1 MKLKADGSLERLK
14 ARLVSNGFTQL
25 EGIDCVETFSPIV
38 KPQTIHIVLTIT
50 LNRGRVI
57 KQLDVKNAFLH
68 AFLKEQMFMNQLPR
82 VCQSYPTYV
91 CKLSYALYG
100 LKQAPRARAWFN
112 RLSHYLIHY
121 GFLCNTYDPSLF
133 VLHNI

>member
-14 ARLVSNGFTQL
+14 ARLVANEFTQL
-25 EGIDCVETFSPIV
+25 ERIDCAETFSPIV
-38 KPQTIHIVLTIT
+38 KPQTIHIVLTIA

-68 AFLKEQMFMNQLPR
+68 GFLKEQMFMNQLPGF
-82 VCQSYPTYV
+82 VNPEHPTYV

-100 LKQAPRARAWFN
+100 LKQALRAWFN
-112 RLSHYLIHY
+112 CLSHYLIHY